1 MRFRVALQFSVEAVI
16 FYCRGTLH
24 VNIITNISLF
34 YNHENLCSKSKA
46 VVEFAS
52 EGSKKIREIPTH
64 VEI

>member
-1 MRFRVALQFSVEAVI
+1 M
-16 FYCRGTLH
+16 
-24 VNIITNISLF
+24 NIITNISLF